1 MLDQILYAGLSAG
14 LQTGRSDNRNPSK
27 HDDAPNV
34 KGPRPEK
41 TDSEARKSQ
50 KCSSLTHFKVAPS
63 YHFQL

>member
-1 MLDQILYAGLSAG
+1 LKS
-14 LQTGRSDNRNPSK
+14 GRSDNRNPRK

-34 KGPRPEK
+34 KGSRPEK